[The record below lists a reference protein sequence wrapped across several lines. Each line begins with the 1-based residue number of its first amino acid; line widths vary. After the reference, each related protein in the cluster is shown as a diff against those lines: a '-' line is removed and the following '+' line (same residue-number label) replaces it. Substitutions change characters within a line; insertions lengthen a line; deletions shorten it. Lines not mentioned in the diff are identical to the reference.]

1 MSEAGRGPIEVAD
14 RSGRGRIWILGSD
27 RARFLHNLTTNDVK
41 RLAPGQ
47 GCEAFI
53 TSLQGR
59 TLGFVTIHAL
69 EDAIL
74 LRMDPDVAERLMPHL
89 AKYGALDD
97 VEIEDRSAST
107 EEVHAMGVEA
117 NDPLVALGRE
127 PVAWVENRVAV
138 GDRAGH
144 PEWLIAEAPLGKPG
158 WTLIGQNVKGL
169 IGDARWLDEDEREAR
184 RIEAATPEFGKDFTE
199 ANLPQ
204 ELDRDARAIS
214 FVKGCYLGQE
224 TVARLDALG
233 HVNKILRKL
242 IFDTT
247 DPVPPGAGLG
257 SGGKLVGTATS
268 TAFSN
273 RRGRVIGLGM
283 LRTSH
288 AKAGTELSWPSPT
301 GPVAVRVE

>member
-1 MSEAGRGPIEVAD
+1 MSEAGCGSVEIAD
-14 RSGRGRIWILGSD
+14 RSGRGRIWIVGSD

-59 TLGFVTIHAL
+59 TLALVTIHAL

-74 LRMDPDVAERLMPHL
+74 LRMDPGVAERLTPHF
-89 AKYGALDD
+89 AKYAALDD
-97 VEIEDRSAST
+97 VTVEDRSART
-107 EEVHAMGVEA
+107 EEVHAMGIEA
-117 NDPLVALGRE
+117 YDPLVALGGKPIVWTE
-127 PVAWVENRVAV
+127 HSIAVKDGGEHPV
-138 GDRAGH
+138 
-144 PEWLIAEAPLGKPG
+144 WLIAEAPLGTPG
-158 WTLIGQNVKGL
+158 WTLIGENVKGL
-169 IGDARWLDEDEREAR
+169 VGAARWLDEGEREAR
-184 RIEAATPEFGKDFTE
+184 RIEAAMPEFGKDFTE

-233 HVNKILRKL
+233 HVNKILRRL
-242 IFDTT
+242 TFETT
-247 DPVPPGAGLG
+247 DSVPPGASLE
-257 SGGKLVGTATS
+257 SGGKVVGTATS
-268 TAFSN
+268 TAFSI

-288 AKAGTELSWPSPT
+288 ATAGTELSWASPT
-301 GPVAVRVE
+301 GPVGVRVE